1 MKKLICLLVGLMLSS
16 PAMAQSDFEPYVSGV
31 DDTQGGRESKLD
43 KPARKLLWDSVLNYY
58 KDPKP
63 EKVDTLLDLM
73 ASTDMLT
80 RKTAWAPLVGFLTV
94 VFPANKD
101 HVMRWMS
108 RNDYNTHAQYVI
120 VNALMHAG
128 MKESALLFAKAHR
141 WEGEDMIRL
150 RDMNHKIN
158 LKNLPIVMPGHIDTL
173 WGAFFASGDTVYVE
187 QIIEAMLT
195 EKTHSKE
202 LNNAYYMTD
211 DADPTTEN
219 KALAAMTLRDYARD
233 NPPVREAIEKRLN
246 AETKGSS
253 KYELYRSILD
263 IK

>member
-1 MKKLICLLVGLMLSS
+1 MKKLLCLLLGLTLSS
-16 PAMAQSDFEPYVSGV
+16 PAMAQTGFEPYVSGV
-31 DDTQGGRESKLD
+31 DDVQGGRESKLD
-43 KPARKLLWDSVLNYY
+43 ETARKLLWDSVLTYY
-58 KDPKP
+58 KEPKP

-73 ASTDMLT
+73 ANTDMLT

-94 VFPANKD
+94 VFPANKN

-150 RDMNHKIN
+150 RDMKHKID
-158 LKNLPIVMPGHIDTL
+158 LKKLPIVMPGHIDTL
-173 WGAFFASGDTVYVE
+173 WGAFFASGDPVYVE
-187 QIIEAMLT
+187 QIIEAMIT
-195 EKTHSKE
+195 DKKTSKE
-202 LNNAYYMTD
+202 LNAAYYMPD
-211 DADPTTEN
+211 DADPSSEN
-219 KALAAMTLRDYARD
+219 KSLAATTLRDYAKD
-233 NPPVREAIEKRLN
+233 NPPVRTAIENRLK
-246 AETKGSS
+246 AETAGSP
-253 KYELYRSILD
+253 KYDLYRSILD